1 MTLDTDAQ
9 DVRWMQRALRLAQ
22 RGYYSTMPNPR
33 VGCVLVKAGQCVGEG
48 FHIRAG
54 GPHAEIHALTAA
66 GANAA
71 GATAYVT
78 LEPCSHHGRTGPCAD
93 ALVKAGI
100 SRLVVA
106 MADPNPLVAGR
117 GLKRCRDAG
126 IDVRVGV
133 CEADAQQLN
142 AGFVQRMR
150 EGRPRVTLKLAMSL
164 DGRTAMANGESQWI
178 TGPAARR
185 KVQQLRAASGAIITG
200 IGSVLHDDS
209 RLTVRE
215 SEAGLEETTERTV
228 QPPLRVVMDTHLR
241 TPLSARILQCGGET
255 IIVTCTTDSARI
267 AALEAQGATVWQ
279 QPTTQTEVDPSAV
292 LRRLAEERQ
301 CNNVLLEAGATLA
314 GSWWQAGLVDEL
326 VLFIAPVLL
335 GSEAKPLMSLPLHD
349 MCEKYSLRI
358 AQMRAIGQDWMITAV
373 PVGQGNLPPQ
383 H

>member
-1 MTLDTDAQ
+1 MMNDDH
-9 DVRWMQRALRLAQ
+9 DVRWMQRALQLAR

-33 VGCVLVKAGQCVGEG
+33 VGCVLVKNGQCVGEG

-66 GANAA
+66 GDQAA

-93 ALVKAGI
+93 ALIRAGI

-117 GLKRCRDAG
+117 GLNRCREAG

-133 CEADAQQLN
+133 CEPEAQQLN

-150 EGRPRVTLKLAMSL
+150 DGRPRVMLKLAMSL

-178 TGPAARR
+178 TGPAARSE
-185 KVQQLRAASGAIITG
+185 VQRLRAASGAIVTG
-200 IGSVLHDDS
+200 IGSVLQDDS
-209 RLTVRE
+209 RLTVRND
-215 SEAGLEETTERTV
+215 EAGLGPNIERAA

-241 TPLSARILQCGGET
+241 TPPTARILQGDSET
-255 IIVTCTTDSARI
+255 IIVTCSTDQVRI
-267 AALEAQGATVWQ
+267 AVLEAQGATVWQ
-279 QPTTQTEVDPSAV
+279 QPSTQALVDPAALLV
-292 LRRLAEERQ
+292 QLADERQ
-301 CNNVLLEAGATLA
+301 CNDVLLEAGATLA

-335 GSEAKPLMSLPLHD
+335 GSEARPLMALPLHD
-349 MCEKYSLRI
+349 MCEKYSLRVER
-358 AQMRAIGQDWMITAV
+358 MRAIGNDWVVTAV
-373 PVGQGNLPPQ
+373 PAGQGNPPPQ
-383 H
+383 R